1 MKGRIGKYKDK
12 IVVWGDPNLTAKNE
26 INIDSLE
33 GGEGQSSIPVE
44 YYKVVALEG
53 ENLDEVRHNVYFAIG
68 SILDYAISNFY
79 ILVKGTSSSNGYK
92 LFTGLSILSAINIEN
107 LSFHAY
113 SIREFQIITKIV
125 RNDGTIREI
134 PSFNN
139 IFDAVGSIEDLP
151 EEMSPSYLKKH
162 LVPIT
167 AEEFYNLDD
176 IE

>member
-26 INIDSLE
+26 INIDSL

-44 YYKVVALEG
+44 YYKVVAPEG
-53 ENLDEVRHNVYFAIG
+53 ENLDDVRESVFNYFIG
-68 SILDYAISNFY
+68 LISTFSCFH
-79 ILVKGTSSSNGYK
+79 ILVKGTSLSSYS
-92 LFTGLSILSAINIEN
+92 LFTGAPLILISAQEGV
-107 LSFHAY
+107 SVHAY
-113 SIREFQIITKIV
+113 AIRSFKVIFKTVDTE
-125 RNDGTIREI
+125 GTLREV

-139 IFDAVGSIEDLP
+139 IFDAFDFLQPGSSLQ
-151 EEMSPSYLKKH
+151 LKQY

-176 IE
+176 LK